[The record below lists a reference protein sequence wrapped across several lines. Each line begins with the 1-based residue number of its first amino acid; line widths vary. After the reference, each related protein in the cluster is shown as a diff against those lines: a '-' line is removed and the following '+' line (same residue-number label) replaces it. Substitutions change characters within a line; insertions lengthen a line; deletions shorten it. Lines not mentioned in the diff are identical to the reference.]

1 MTFIGSVF
9 ICSNCSAEFSSD
21 PALREHKRITHN
33 PMSQYLRGERPVN
46 RGPVAC
52 GHPGCEHSFAN
63 EKNAE
68 QHRRHKHGA
77 QT

>member
-1 MTFIGSVF
+1 
-9 ICSNCSAEFSSD
+9 
-21 PALREHKRITHN
+21 
-33 PMSQYLRGERPVN
+33 MSQYLRGERPVN

-68 QHRRHKHGA
+68 QHRRHKHGTVA
-77 QT
+77 Q